1 MMPNRLSTSVLTLT
15 AGLVLAGS
23 AYAQTTKSS
32 QPPGKLKKQIE
43 VMERILDEML
53 VDSKNVLVQGHD
65 VTRGVYVPEFGV
77 IFTME
82 ASILSPDHGD
92 WWKNVDWAKKFK
104 IHTKDGAT
112 VVQFDDDDDE
122 DKEDKKDKEEREMSR
137 KELMK
142 DRQERY
148 ERSKTELR
156 LTLVDYGETLTGLR
170 DDQWVGIAAFFDNDY
185 FDERSTDTV
194 IIKAKM
200 SDLRAHSAG
209 SVNDQQM
216 ASRVTIE
223 EY

>member
-1 MMPNRLSTSVLTLT
+1 S
-15 AGLVLAGS
+15 
-23 AYAQTTKSS
+23 
-32 QPPGKLKKQIE
+32 
-43 VMERILDEML
+43 
-53 VDSKNVLVQGHD
+53 
-65 VTRGVYVPEFGV
+65 
-77 IFTME
+77 
-82 ASILSPDHGD
+82 
-92 WWKNVDWAKKFK
+92 KKFK
-104 IHTKDGAT
+104 INSKDGTT
-112 VVQFDDDDDE
+112 VVQFNDDNDDDDG
-122 DKEDKKDKEEREMSR
+122 KDKKSEREMSR

-148 ERSKTELR
+148 EKSKTELK
-156 LTLVDYGETLTGLR
+156 LTLMDYGETLTGLR

-209 SVNDQQM
+209 TVNDQQM

>member
-1 MMPNRLSTSVLTLT
+1 MTRIGLSTSALTLI
-15 AGLVLAGS
+15 AGLTLAGT
-23 AYAQTTKSS
+23 AAAQSS

-53 VDSKNVLVQGHD
+53 VDSKNVLVSGHD

-77 IFTME
+77 IFTLE
-82 ASILSPDHGD
+82 AGILGPDHGE
-92 WWKNVDWAKKFK
+92 WWKNVDWSKKFK
-104 IHTKDGAT
+104 INTKDGT
-112 VVQFDDDDDE
+112 TIVSFNNDDDDE
-122 DKEDKKDKEEREMSR
+122 DKEDKKDKEEREMTR

-148 ERSKTELR
+148 ERSKTELK

-209 SVNDQQM
+209 TVSDQQM

>member
-1 MMPNRLSTSVLTLT
+1 MRIGLSTSVLTLT
-15 AGLVLAGS
+15 AGLALAGT
-23 AYAQTTKSS
+23 ATAQSS

-43 VMERILDEML
+43 VMERILDEVL
-53 VDSKNVLVQGHD
+53 VDSQNVLVSGHN

-77 IFTME
+77 IFTLE
-82 ASILSPDHGD
+82 ASILGPDHGS
-92 WWKNVDWAKKFK
+92 WWKNVDWSKKFK
-104 IHTKDGAT
+104 INTKDGTT
-112 VVQFDDDDDE
+112 VVQFNDDDDDE
-122 DKEDKKDKEEREMSR
+122 DKEDKKDKEDREVSR

-148 ERSKTELR
+148 ERSKTELK